1 MNSIFKKAALPAA
14 IAAILTPTAWAEDS
28 SAGLEEVVVT
38 AQKREQNLQDV
49 PVAITAI
56 NAEQLTDRKIDDI
69 SDVGSTA
76 PNVQIAP
83 SPGGSTG
90 ATVAIRGAASI
101 NPAATWEPS
110 VGIYMDGVFIAKN
123 VGGIFD
129 VAELSAIEI
138 LRGPQGTLYGKNTTG
153 GALNLVTRKP
163 YEEFGAKV
171 KVGAGNYGYTEW
183 GGTIDSG
190 MLGDKVSLMAS
201 FTKRDRDGFYDN
213 TAPNAKIDEFKK
225 LDSQAGLFKA
235 SIDATDTLNFTYTYD
250 FAERDNT
257 VALGQAEQLQT
268 DGELPDPK
276 RLGKA
281 SVSGAG
287 YDKSEISGHNLIT
300 TIDIS
305 DDIQIKSITAYR
317 QMTFNDYSDYDGLI
331 EPSQIPLQ
339 QQPSFE
345 AARNVDQNQT
355 SQELQVIGS
364 SNIINYVGGLFY
376 FTDDVD
382 IFNPYYD
389 FNGEIPNYYGV
400 KSSSYAVYG
409 QADWLATDRLTVTF
423 GGRYTSEE
431 KEAYVNHPKDRVVF
445 YLDENFQTQQSTTE
459 SYSTYGNTET
469 WTNFSPMA
477 SVSYAFL
484 DDLTTYVK
492 VSQGWRA
499 GGFNGESATAE
510 SAETPY
516 EEETTT
522 SYELGLKGRSLE
534 NKFQYN
540 LAVFQNN
547 ITDMQ
552 LSSYNS
558 KTGYSRIE
566 NAGKAVITGAEIELQ
581 YSIIPN
587 LVASLSYGFMDSE
600 YKDLVDPITGEQ
612 LKDEATFAYTPEQK
626 AALAIDY
633 THDLGFGELRFHTDY
648 SYTSEQVFYR
658 QVYSSKV
665 TKSPAYSI
673 LNGRIA
679 IANITTVGSQ
689 SLDVG
694 IWGKN
699 LTGEA
704 YRLNGIP
711 GFGSTNGAGD
721 GINYYGDPRTFGADV
736 TYHF

>member
-14 IAAILTPTAWAEDS
+14 IAAILTPTAWSEDD

-183 GGTIDSG
+183 GGTVDSG

-201 FTKRDRDGFYDN
+201 YTKRDRDGFYDN

-257 VALGQAEQLQT
+257 VAFGQLEVLDANG
-268 DGELPDPK
+268 DLPKPK
-276 RLGKA
+276 RLGEGTLD
-281 SVSGAG
+281 GAG
-287 YDKSEISGHNLIT
+287 YDKSKTQGHNLIT
-300 TIDIS
+300 AFDIN
-305 DDIQIKSITAYR
+305 DQLMLKSITAYR
-317 QMTFNDYSDYDGLI
+317 EMEFNDSNDYDGGATLG
-331 EPSQIPLQ
+331 
-339 QQPSFE
+339 FHTD
-345 AARNVDQNQT
+345 RNVEQSQT
-355 SQELQVIGS
+355 SQELQLIGQFEKIAFVS
-364 SNIINYVGGLFY
+364 GLFY
-376 FTDDVD
+376 FTDDVEVS
-382 IFNPYYD
+382 NPYSTSL
-389 FNGEIPNYYGV
+389 NPVEPTRHYYGV
-400 KSSSYAVYG
+400 TSNSYAIFG
-409 QADWLATDRLTVTF
+409 QADWFATDRLTLTV
-423 GGRYTSEE
+423 GGRYTSET
-431 KEAYVNHPKDRVVF
+431 KDAYANHPDDRSVF
-445 YLDENFQTQQSTTE
+445 LGFNANGTPNIGSTPKYTE
-459 SYSTYGNTET
+459 SVDESDT

-477 SVSYAFL
+477 AVFYQINDEINSYF
-484 DDLTTYVK
+484 K

-499 GGFNGESATAE
+499 GGFNGEAATAE
-510 SAETPY
+510 EAKVPY
-516 EEETTT
+516 EEEVTT
-522 SYELGLKGRSLE
+522 SYELGFKGRSE
-534 NKFQYN
+534 DNRIQYN
-540 LAVFQNN
+540 FAIFRNE
-547 ITDMQ
+547 IKDMQ
-552 LSSYNS
+552 LSNYNAL
-558 KTGYSRIE
+558 TGYSNIE
-566 NAGKAVITGAEIELQ
+566 NAGEALITGIELETQ
-581 YSIIPN
+581 
-587 LVASLSYGFMDSE
+587 LVLTEGLIATFSHGYMNAKYLDFMTYELNQTTGQRERVQS
-600 YKDLVDPITGEQ
+600 KDT
-612 LKDEATFAYTPEQK
+612 ATFAYTPESK
-626 AALAIDY
+626 SAIGFIY
-633 THDLGFGELRFHTDY
+633 TQELDFGEFKMNADY
-648 SYTSEQVFYR
+648 SYTSDQVFYR
-658 QVYSSKV
+658 QASSSKRTESV
-665 TKSPAYSI
+665 DYAL

-679 IANITTVGSQ
+679 LNDINIAGSQ
-689 SLDVG
+689 TLDLGV
-694 IWGKN
+694 WAKN

-704 YRLNGIP
+704 YRINGIP
-711 GFGSTNGAGD
+711 YSPGTAV
-721 GINYYGDPRTFGADV
+721 NYYGDPRTFGADV